1 MRSRYT
7 MKTEELAFIL
17 RCQSALGTDLDLERM
32 ANTFLTEVIRGSVA
46 IGGAL
51 DLNKGLRIEAGKT
64 TEISNAPAWTV
75 EQGKPF
81 HINEDENGI
90 SQLQLR
96 LKNGFLN
103 LYFKGSFERLHFYGN
118 AIAGLS
124 KRIDTSIEACL
135 NHAELK
141 ESKREVEHA
150 YKVLEAV
157 SHTTELLLDNANYI
171 NALKEGLPAV
181 GKAIGVDRVY
191 FFEND
196 FLDGSTSSSSQRV
209 EWTTNGIKPEIDNPD
224 LQQVPFEEVP
234 EMVRPLQQGR
244 EFCGWVMEL
253 PFGKTRT
260 LLESQNILSIL
271 VLPVISN
278 KKFLGFLG
286 FDDCTDL
293 RKWTIEERS
302 VLQALCSSLGRSLQG
317 AAVQKELQQ
326 AQVKLKE
333 LNASLEEK
341 VKERTA
347 ELDNTLAELKIAQ
360 DEIVQQE
367 KLAVLGKLAA
377 GVAHE
382 MNTPL
387 GAITSSADNLT
398 NILRAMFKDGLED
411 ADHTI
416 VKEACKLADD
426 FTAHDTLTSRQ
437 ERAERVVLAEY
448 LRTEY
453 ELGPTADQHALALV
467 ECGVLA
473 TDKEILEHIYRS
485 SNVEMALSI
494 TTTVMKIRKSVSTIE
509 VAAQKAAN
517 VVRALKSYVRND
529 NVYSATVFDVRRSIN
544 DMLLLFSNQLKKGVE
559 LHLDMETQLLLQG
572 NESELSK
579 VWSNLIANALY
590 AMQYR
595 GNLWITGRADH
606 KNIIL
611 TFSNDGPAIP
621 EEVMAKLFEPFYT
634 TKPVGEGS
642 GMGLSMV
649 FNIVASMHGSI
660 EAETGETT
668 TFTVTLPKT
677 SRTL

>member
-1 MRSRYT
+1 
-7 MKTEELAFIL
+7 MKTEELAFVL
-17 RCQSALGTDLDLERM
+17 RCQSALGTDLDLRKM
-32 ANTFLTEVIRGSVA
+32 TSNFLNEVVRGSIA
-46 IGGAL
+46 IGGSMRM
-51 DLNKGLRIEAGKT
+51 NNGLSVQTGKT
-64 TEISNAPAWTV
+64 MDTSNSVAYAPDSLRAFRVTTEDDGTSR
-75 EQGKPF
+75 
-81 HINEDENGI
+81 
-90 SQLQLR
+90 LQVD
-96 LKNGFLN
+96 LKNGSLELFFKSYTNRLN
-103 LYFKGSFERLHFYGN
+103 FYGN

-135 NHAELK
+135 NHAEL
-141 ESKREVEHA
+141 EASKKKVEHA
-150 YKVLEAV
+150 YKLLEAV
-157 SHTTELLLDNANYI
+157 SYTTELLLDNSNYI
-171 NALKEGLPAV
+171 SALSEGLPAV

-196 FLDGSTSSSSQRV
+196 FVNGATSSTSQRV
-209 EWTTNGIKPEIDNPD
+209 EWTANGIKPEIDNPD
-224 LQQVPFEEVP
+224 LQQVPFEEFP
-234 EMVRPLQQGR
+234 EMVEPLEKGK
-244 EFCGWVMEL
+244 EFCGWVKEL
-253 PFGKTRT
+253 PSDKTRT
-260 LLESQNILSIL
+260 LLESQNIRSIL
-271 VLPVISN
+271 VLPVMASKRFI
-278 KKFLGFLG
+278 GFLG
-286 FDDCTDL
+286 YDDCTNY
-293 RKWTIEERS
+293 RTWTVEEKS

-317 AAVQKELQQ
+317 AAVQKELKQ
-326 AQVKLKE
+326 AQVKLEE

-411 ADHTI
+411 ADHAI
-416 VKEACKLADD
+416 IKEACKLADD

-437 ERAERVVLAEY
+437 ERIERLALTEY

-453 ELGPTADQHALALV
+453 DLGPKSEQHARALV
-467 ECGVLA
+467 ECGVLT

-485 SNVEMALSI
+485 SNVEMALNI
-494 TTTVMKIRKSVSTIE
+494 TTTIMKVRKSVSTIE

-660 EAETGETT
+660 EAETGDRT
-668 TFTVTLPKT
+668 TFTVTIPKQHKP
-677 SRTL
+677 L